1 MFHAVVMAGGSGTR
15 FWPKSRRNRP
25 KQLLRLYG
33 DATMLQQ
40 TVARVAPLVP
50 PERVLVVTGADQAAA
65 VRAQLPELPAANV
78 VAEPCPRD
86 TAPCVGLA
94 AEIIAK
100 KDPDGVMIVL
110 AADHVIR
117 PTEAFVRTVRA
128 AIGEVEADP
137 DTFVTFG
144 VKPTR
149 AETGYGYI
157 ERGEALGTRDGIPV
171 SRVAQFR
178 EKPDRPTAERFLAE
192 GRFFWNSGMF
202 LWRARAV
209 LDALAEH
216 RPALAATL
224 GRIAPALGTP
234 DEAAV
239 LEREFPRMERI
250 PIDKAVME
258 QASNVR
264 VLDVVFD
271 WSDVGDWRSLKD
283 LIPPDD
289 RGNSTQGSVL
299 ARDTTNSIIVSDDGG
314 LVATLG
320 VDDLV
325 IVQSAGATLVAK
337 KDQLDKLKSLVEGL
351 DSAGYGSAV

>member
-1 MFHAVVMAGGSGTR
+1 MLHAVVMAGGSGTR

-50 PERVLVVTGADQAAA
+50 PERVLVVTGADQAEA
-65 VRAQLPELPAANV
+65 VRAQLPDVPPRNV
-78 VAEPCPRD
+78 LAEPCPRD

-94 AEIIAK
+94 AAAIART
-100 KDPDGVMIVL
+100 DPDGVMIVL

-117 PTEAFVRTVRA
+117 PIDAFARTVSA
-128 AIGEVEADP
+128 ALGVIESDP
-137 DTFVTFG
+137 SAFVTFG

-157 ERGEALGTRDGIPV
+157 ERGEPLGAIDGV
-171 SRVAQFR
+171 AVHRVKQFR
-178 EKPDRPTAERFLAE
+178 EKPDRATAESFLAE
-192 GRFFWNSGMF
+192 GRFAWNSGIF
-202 LWRARAV
+202 LWRARAI

-216 RPALAATL
+216 RPGIAACL
-224 GRIAPALGTP
+224 DRIAPALGTP

-239 LEREFPRMERI
+239 IAREFPRMERI

-258 QASNVR
+258 KAGNVR
-264 VLDVVFD
+264 VLDVIFD

-283 LIPPDD
+283 LVPPDAQ
-289 RGNSTQGSVL
+289 GNSMQGPVL
-299 ARDTTNSIIVSDDGG
+299 ASDTTNSIIVADDGG
-314 LVATLG
+314 LIATLG

-325 IVQSAGATLVAK
+325 IVQSAGATLVAR
-337 KDQLDKLKSLVEGL
+337 KDQLDKLKALVEGL
-351 DSAGYGSAV
+351 DRAGFGSAV